1 MHESYNDMILAET
14 SKIVLPSRRN
24 ATFQE
29 IEDPPKLIN
38 QQKIDEKLSVFWDI
52 DFGRIPLSPPQGGG
66 HRRLPVCVHE
76 FVDLIFGGLWTAF
89 WGTFVDRVGAPER
102 AQINIHDHWLR
113 MLIGGR
119 GIMGSRV

>member
-38 QQKIDEKLSVFWDI
+38 QQKIDEKFSVFWDI
-52 DFGRIPLSPPQGGG
+52 DFGRILGG
-66 HRRLPVCVHE
+66 
-76 FVDLIFGGLWTAF
+76 FGRQTMVPKSSF
-89 WGTFVDRVGAPER
+89 SVF
-102 AQINIHDHWLR
+102 
-113 MLIGGR
+113 
-119 GIMGSRV
+119 

>member
-52 DFGRIPLSPPQGGG
+52 DFGRIL
-66 HRRLPVCVHE
+66 E
-76 FVDLIFGGLWTAF
+76 GL
-89 WGTFVDRVGAPER
+89 GKGLGDQNP
-102 AQINIHDHWLR
+102 
-113 MLIGGR
+113 
-119 GIMGSRV
+119 

>member
-52 DFGRIPLSPPQGGG
+52 DFGRIPLNSPQGGATAAS
-66 HRRLPVCVHE
+66 P
-76 FVDLIFGGLWTAF
+76 FVGKDVGGL
-89 WGTFVDRVGAPER
+89 P
-102 AQINIHDHWLR
+102 
-113 MLIGGR
+113 
-119 GIMGSRV
+119 GI